1 MLIFIIELV
10 RNILS
15 RSGEKYSYYIS
26 ALDSVFALSFS
37 QLILAVRS
45 AKWY

>member
-10 RNILS
+10 RNVLS
-15 RSGEKYSYYIS
+15 SSDEAYSYYIS
-26 ALDSVFALSFS
+26 ALDSVFAFSFS
-37 QLILAVRS
+37 QLILAIWS